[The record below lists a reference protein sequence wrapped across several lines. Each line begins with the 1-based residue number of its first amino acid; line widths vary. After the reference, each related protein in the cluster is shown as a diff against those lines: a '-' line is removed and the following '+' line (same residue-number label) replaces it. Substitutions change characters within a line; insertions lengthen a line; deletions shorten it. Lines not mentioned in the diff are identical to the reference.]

1 MKKRI
6 FSMFLVALLGVSA
19 LSAGC
24 GKKSEGIPMNDS
36 FYNPIR
42 LEQNMGDP
50 WMYYHDGYYYY
61 MQSSGTQIK
70 VTKSAWMTQV
80 VENIEDE
87 NVTKVIFRQKSINVV
102 EIWAPEIFFFDG
114 HWYVYFTATTDST
127 DTLEK
132 DANRRIYGMKSKT
145 DNAMGEWETAVK
157 IDLPA
162 DCRAI
167 DATFMD
173 YDGKQY
179 IIWSGWPSETNSD
192 YKQNLYITELETG
205 NPLKAKSLN
214 ADQRVLISQPTYGWE
229 TKGAVQNEGP
239 AVCFSPEG
247 TPFVLFSGSYS
258 GGDGYCIG
266 YLELTGDPMKTESW
280 IKNKEPLMQTDMK
293 YSEVI
298 APGHCSVVKSP
309 DQTETWICYH
319 AAKYS
324 GAGWDRMAR
333 LQKMDWVDGKPSV
346 EQISKFNEAV
356 PLPSGEEVNRVKY
369 EAESAELKDCTVIDS
384 EGYASGDRAVSVM
397 DGGNLTFNVSVPKN
411 GQYLLYVR
419 FSNREATETVMNVEI
434 NGDKYELY
442 APKTEYDDLFVQ
454 TYTYCPLYIKKSG
467 KNTVRITCDKS
478 IYIDCII
485 VDYLDNV

>member
-132 DANRRIYGMKSKT
+132 DTNRRIYGMKSKT

-179 IIWSGWPSETNSD
+179 IIWSGWPSETNS
-192 YKQNLYITELETG
+192 
-205 NPLKAKSLN
+205 P
-214 ADQRVLISQPTYGWE
+214 
-229 TKGAVQNEGP
+229 NEKP
-239 AVCFSPEG
+239 
-247 TPFVLFSGSYS
+247 
-258 GGDGYCIG
+258 
-266 YLELTGDPMKTESW
+266 
-280 IKNKEPLMQTDMK
+280 Q
-293 YSEVI
+293 
-298 APGHCSVVKSP
+298 
-309 DQTETWICYH
+309 
-319 AAKYS
+319 S
-324 GAGWDRMAR
+324 GASR
-333 LQKMDWVDGKPSV
+333 
-346 EQISKFNEAV
+346 
-356 PLPSGEEVNRVKY
+356 
-369 EAESAELKDCTVIDS
+369 
-384 EGYASGDRAVSVM
+384 
-397 DGGNLTFNVSVPKN
+397 
-411 GQYLLYVR
+411 
-419 FSNREATETVMNVEI
+419 
-434 NGDKYELY
+434 
-442 APKTEYDDLFVQ
+442 
-454 TYTYCPLYIKKSG
+454 
-467 KNTVRITCDKS
+467 
-478 IYIDCII
+478 
-485 VDYLDNV
+485 

>member
-1 MKKRI
+1 
-6 FSMFLVALLGVSA
+6 MFLVALLGVSA

-132 DANRRIYGMKSKT
+132 DTNRRIYGMKSKT

-384 EGYASGDRAVSVM
+384 EGYVWATGLFRSWRAEISRSMYRYRKTVNICCMCVFP
-397 DGGNLTFNVSVPKN
+397 TERRPK
-411 GQYLLYVR
+411 Q
-419 FSNREATETVMNVEI
+419 S
-434 NGDKYELY
+434 
-442 APKTEYDDLFVQ
+442 
-454 TYTYCPLYIKKSG
+454 
-467 KNTVRITCDKS
+467 
-478 IYIDCII
+478 
-485 VDYLDNV
+485 